1 MSQDFL
7 SQEEVDALLKGVTG
21 EVDEAPPAEEAG
33 GVKSYDLGRQERIVR
48 GRMPTMELINERFA
62 RYLRIG
68 LFNYMHR
75 NTEISVGPVRVQ
87 KYSDFIRNLVVPTN
101 LNLVQVKPLRGTG
114 LVVFDP
120 NLVFLVVDNMFGSD
134 GRFHTRVEGRDFT
147 PTEQRII
154 MGMLDVVFTEYEKA
168 WKPVFEIDFEYVRS
182 EMNTQF
188 ANIATPTEVVV
199 VTTFNIELGTSGG
212 DFHICMPYSM
222 IEPIR
227 DQLTSTMQAD
237 RAEADERWVTE
248 MGLQVQ
254 DAEVELVANL
264 GEAPIT
270 LRQILDLKSGDV
282 ISLDVPEAVV
292 AEVDGVPL
300 FECHYGQKD
309 GQLALKIDRVLH
321 GREQASFANLKR

>member
-21 EVDEAPPAEEAG
+21 EVDEAPPEEEAG

-188 ANIATPTEVVV
+188 ANIATPSEIVVAF
-199 VTTFNIELGTSGG
+199 TFTIELSGNSAEM
-212 DFHICMPYSM
+212 HLCLPYSM
-222 IEPIR
+222 I
-227 DQLTSTMQAD
+227 
-237 RAEADERWVTE
+237 
-248 MGLQVQ
+248 
-254 DAEVELVANL
+254 
-264 GEAPIT
+264 
-270 LRQILDLKSGDV
+270 
-282 ISLDVPEAVV
+282 
-292 AEVDGVPL
+292 
-300 FECHYGQKD
+300 
-309 GQLALKIDRVLH
+309 
-321 GREQASFANLKR
+321 